1 MILIST
7 PEFALNNKKLRFVK
21 LKVQQAT
28 NGIKWIKIFRNLKDD
43 FRIGGEVELD
53 HILQYPKD
61 YMLEQILGYFFHTMR
76 EYIKFKVLK

>member
-7 PEFALNNKKLRFVK
+7 PEFASNNKKLRFVK

-43 FRIGGEVELD
+43 FRIGGEVELE